1 MAEVEQPNNNLFN
14 SPGVFYT
21 QDYSLDKLN
30 FLLASGQK
38 FDLKKLLIELSY
50 YEDLYSFAVSGYL
63 TVQDGQGFIEILQ
76 LTGNQFLEIEF
87 GKIKGAPNNIKQTLR
102 VYKIENRKPSGNM
115 NTESYKLYF
124 CSEELILSEQI
135 KISKS
140 VVGNKISD
148 VIKGVLT
155 DFNGGLFVNSKKIY
169 SIEETMGIYDFIVP
183 RLKPFEAISW
193 LSNYARPA
201 ASNSTDQIADML
213 FFQNKDGFNFRS
225 LQSMFKEPVYNTYKY
240 QLKNLAYETQSFQE
254 KMSTILNYEF
264 VKTYDMLN
272 DINQGTFAN
281 KLISLDPITR
291 TANTTVYNY
300 SLNKTKKLNPK
311 PITNE
316 LENRLKLTQSNSP
329 DASFKVATGNSMQ
342 QNSPYIKQIPNA
354 IAQNIAIETYVPN
367 RTAQISLANYT
378 VMKMTIP
385 GDPGISVGR
394 TINVNLFTL
403 KPTTTFKGLDEFYS
417 GKYLVTAVRHII
429 QPNVYQT
436 VVEVAKD
443 SSVKSYS
450 GINNF
455 SNEWQKAVK
464 L

>member
-1 MAEVEQPNNNLFN
+1 MAAVEQPNNTLFD

-30 FLLASGQK
+30 FLLASGQR

-50 YEDLYSFAVSGYL
+50 YEDLYSFVVSGYL
-63 TVQDGQGFIEILQ
+63 TVQDGQGFVELLQ
-76 LTGNQFLEIEF
+76 LTGNQFLELEF
-87 GKIKGAPNNIKQTLR
+87 GKVKGAPNNIQQTLR

-124 CSEELILSEQI
+124 CSEELILSEQT

-140 VVGNKISD
+140 VAGNKISD

-155 DFNGGLFVNSKKIY
+155 DFNGGLFINSEKIHR
-169 SIEETMGIYDFIVP
+169 IEETMGIYDFIVP

-201 ASNSTDQIADML
+201 ASNPNDQIADML
-213 FFQNKDGFNFRS
+213 FFQNSEGFNFRS
-225 LQSMFKEPVYNTYKY
+225 LQSMFKSPAYATYKY
-240 QLKNLAYETQSFQE
+240 QLKNLDNEELPFRE
-254 KMSTILNYEF
+254 KMNTILNYEF
-264 VKTYDMLN
+264 VKTYDML
-272 DINQGTFAN
+272 DSISQGAFAN
-281 KLISLDPITR
+281 KLISLDTIAR
-291 TANTTVYNY
+291 TANTTTYNY
-300 SLNKTKKLNPK
+300 GANKTAQLNSGSVS
-311 PITNE
+311 NE
-316 LENRLKLTQSNSP
+316 LRNRLGFTQSSSP
-329 DASFKVATGNSMQ
+329 DANFKVATGNSMQ
-342 QNSPYIKQIPNA
+342 PRSPYIKQVPDA

-394 TINVNLFTL
+394 TVNINLFTL
-403 KPTTTFKGLDEFYS
+403 KPTTKSKGLDEFYS

-443 SSVKSYS
+443 SSAKNYS
-450 GINNF
+450 SINNF
-455 SNEWQKAVK
+455 SNEWEKAVK